1 MTTDRLYLMAG
12 SIASRLNDAL
22 PTSTTVLEDN
32 LDTDRDMVHVTIK
45 VASNGVVSMGA
56 SGAEIYFGITDNTIT
71 SSVTS
76 NGFTSPYKV
85 FGLST
90 QAFMS
95 DTTWG
100 HFACDYI
107 TSEVNH
113 FIACNRPR
121 PTGSDMLRSQV
132 ETEQGWSLA

>member
-71 SSVTS
+71 SSITD

-85 FGLST
+85 FGIST
-90 QAFMS
+90 QAYMT

-100 HFACDYI
+100 YFACDYI

-113 FIACNRPR
+113 FIASNRPR